1 MELTATSQCST
12 LHEIV
17 DWEVKKS
24 EPKLSLAFPVISQI
38 IHVFNLYCKC
48 FFCTYLFQVRTVP
61 LICTEN
67 TN

>member
-48 FFCTYLFQVRTVP
+48 FFLYLP
-61 LICTEN
+61 LSGQNCPPN
-67 TN
+67 LHRKH